1 MRIEKKKIYFVCLG
15 NVGILFIMSKKLCR
29 DFMVREKNG
38 LKSPKNRKIRH
49 FFENFLV
56 ALFRENAIK
65 NATKNSQKLSTD
77 FLL

>member
-15 NVGILFIMSKKLCR
+15 NVGILFIKSKKLCR
-29 DFMVREKNG
+29 VFMVREKNG

>member
-1 MRIEKKKIYFVCLG
+1 
-15 NVGILFIMSKKLCR
+15 
-29 DFMVREKNG
+29 MVREKNG

-65 NATKNSQKLSTD
+65 NATKNSQKLSAD

>member
-65 NATKNSQKLSTD
+65 NATKNSQKLSTE

>member
-1 MRIEKKKIYFVCLG
+1 
-15 NVGILFIMSKKLCR
+15 
-29 DFMVREKNG
+29 MVRQKNG
-38 LKSPKNRKIRH
+38 KKTAKNGKKRKKC
-49 FFENFLV
+49 ENFLV